1 MERVTGAPRAGF
13 AVPLWRALAV
23 FRLAALGYAAALVV
37 SDFRHFQHPAWG
49 WPVLAVMAAWTAV
62 TVYAYR
68 RPGQP
73 RWPLL
78 TADLAVAVACLLA
91 TRPVVDWSGNGADR
105 PTLPE
110 VWIGVPVL
118 AVAIS
123 GGRRRGLLAALF
135 MGACDVFARG
145 HLEQDTLTGTVLMVL
160 AALAVG
166 HVARLAVTAE
176 QRLQEAAELAAATRE
191 RDRIARDIH
200 DSVLQVLALVARR
213 GQELGGEAAELGRLA
228 GQQETALRTLVLGTI
243 RTGPTQ
249 EDGARG
255 GSGRAGEVDLRVVL
269 GRFAAPGISLAT
281 PATAVS
287 LPADTADE
295 LAAAVAEAL
304 SNIDRHVE
312 TGAPAWILVED
323 DGGAVTVT
331 VRDDGPGFPEGRLAE
346 AAADGRLGVARSIRG
361 RLADLGGTATV
372 TSAPGQGTEV
382 ELRVYR
388 DHRD

>member
-1 MERVTGAPRAGF
+1 MERVTGVPRAGF

-37 SDFRHFQHPAWG
+37 SDFRHYQHPAWG
-49 WPVLAVMAAWTAV
+49 WPVLAVMAAWTVV

-68 RPGQP
+68 GSGPP

-78 TADLAVAVACLLA
+78 ASDLAVAAACLLS
-91 TRPVVDWSGNGADR
+91 TRPVVDWHGIGSDR
-105 PTLPE
+105 PTLPM
-110 VWIGVPVL
+110 VWIGGPVL

-123 GGRRRGLLAALF
+123 GGRRRGLLAALLL
-135 MGACDVFARG
+135 GGCDVYARG
-145 HLEQDTLTGTVLMVL
+145 RLAQATLTGTVLLVL

-176 QRLQEAAELAAATRE
+176 QRLQQAAELAAATRE

-228 GQQETALRTLVLGTI
+228 GQQETALRTLVRDTAREG
-243 RTGPTQ
+243 
-249 EDGARG
+249 EDTN
-255 GSGRAGEVDLRVVL
+255 EVDLRTVL
-269 GRFAAPGISLAT
+269 ERFGTPGVSVAT
-281 PATAVS
+281 PATPVP
-287 LPADTADE
+287 LPAGTAGE

-304 SNIDRHVE
+304 SNVERHVG

-323 DGGAVTVT
+323 GGRAVTVT
-331 VRDDGPGFPEGRLAE
+331 VRDDGPGIPHGRLSE
-346 AAADGRLGVARSIRG
+346 AAADGRLGVARSIQG